1 MLSNHH
7 RSLVLIISR
16 VTIPN
21 LSPKLHTEFAK
32 MVSLL
37 NPKTIRKS
45 SISRQC
51 LVQRNKKS
59 RPSNPRSSWEVLDIT
74 FLLVFQAKIVF
85 FISSKI
91 FETFRIISI
100 YHTVWIDSKSNVNR
114 IGPMAAI
121 KAFFYGHSAKITL
134 DNNIPTLV
142 RCSFS
147 RRHCPNVWNGW
158 D

>member
-1 MLSNHH
+1 M
-7 RSLVLIISR
+7 
-16 VTIPN
+16 
-21 LSPKLHTEFAK
+21 
-32 MVSLL
+32 
-37 NPKTIRKS
+37 
-45 SISRQC
+45 
-51 LVQRNKKS
+51 
-59 RPSNPRSSWEVLDIT
+59 SWEVLDIT

-100 YHTVWIDSKSNVNR
+100 YHTVWIDSKSNVNK

-147 RRHCPNVWNGW
+147 RRHCPNVWYVGRLLYVVLGVHKSRRIVGSTAVLVPDGNEYLHQYK
-158 D
+158 